1 MKIKNLIG
9 IIALPTL
16 LFGGMISLAK
26 ASFKHAERVNAT
38 DYGTF
43 IFSEANSDSMVD
55 RMYGINWVEN
65 DLPAGWGTTAFAP
78 VDDNSGTFVNGVRK
92 GTEIKKIGPYTYYIP
107 VSDATVGTIAIVK
120 GTWSNGSDTF
130 RVQEFCREWD
140 GSKWKE
146 CPLPPPLNL
155 ETYDK
160 VTLSDSGFEDRDQV
174 SFDFNG
180 LAPSGWNTFVT
191 SSENTT
197 SSFAVEFL
205 YKSYSKLDDTLSITV
220 GGTGYRQGHYYQ
232 LHLNNT
238 WGPNGV
244 IYFGEYNNSTEH
256 YRCSDL
262 EYDLSPGTQHTI
274 EFGSICI
281 QDSNETYNYVK
292 YDGTRIYGEKRTPYS
307 TSRTTRIACKYSSTN
322 IFLGSTPTT
331 PKENNQVLRVNH
343 YASGTNGVYLDG
355 SINDIPNNWD
365 TKGAPVKKDNL
376 LQNGIAVELAHAGN
390 PPLAKPGDGEQ
401 NSYYLSFSDAGM
413 TINNGDYI
421 TLCDEYRFYGNNKA
435 YSMNVIPSTMKFVN
449 GAMIHVEDL
458 NTELLNNIK
467 NHVNISY
474 YDSDKVDEINGIFAE
489 ADTTMISTVEIHAL
503 WDLYHNYISDLDLIP
518 ISEEK
523 YAELLAASKAD
534 GKDELDA
541 IASPENYDET
551 NLAIVTPIV
560 NDAKSDIDAAT
571 TIEEVDQIVQD
582 AKTEIAANAKT
593 KQVAAEEAIMAS
605 DTLLDEYLE
614 AYDVITTT
622 DLSCVG
628 DMVFHNKDSGTSY
641 SSGGFDD
648 TTTRFATSSQNTDG
662 NVIFQ
667 FNYSS
672 TDPHSREYESQIFIR
687 MRGAGSDSDCFRFE
701 IGNSIGED
709 AGVGIGKLV
718 ADHPADRLT
727 YNSQLAENTT
737 YKIECGCIDLEGF
750 ARTLLF
756 MKVNNNLVLKEIV
769 DSYAEHQ
776 PTIRIMDSFTEGD
789 DEARLSP
796 IEEGTSKGTNNP
808 TLLGRLML
816 DPTSTKTNLS
826 VTLKANSLPVDA
838 TLFPAEENAF
848 TVGGQEIAKWRSET
862 NIRKTL
868 NDKYSIVF
876 NSNDLV
882 EDGTVVHIGGLFS
895 YLNGELSKSL
905 YRFFATDFVYREA
918 TNSWSQTT
926 PTDRETILYEAKETL
941 NNYVTETEYSAEN
954 WTKINDIITEY
965 VGKLDAAET
974 EQIQSVLNEALGK
987 IDVIPTI
994 LGEAKAAGKNELATY
1009 SVGKTYRSEEQ
1020 AELNKILNDAY
1031 EQIDAA
1037 ADQTTINSIVATAK
1051 AKINAL
1057 KTAEQRD
1064 AEDLLASKKSGK
1076 AEVNSLSALLEMDRY
1091 SEEDQEKL
1099 VNLTYDALAN
1109 IEKATSE
1116 EEVANIV
1123 AKYKESIKEVQTT
1136 DGSIFDGEKY
1146 VKEEKGLDKKTKIII
1161 IACSVGG
1168 ALLIGG
1174 GITAG
1179 ILISK
1184 KKRRQ
1189 HNEKA

>member
-16 LFGGMISLAK
+16 LLGGMISLAK
-26 ASFKHAERVNAT
+26 ASFKHAERVNAA

-43 IFSEANSDSMVD
+43 EFNDPNNDSNAKC
-55 RMYGINWVEN
+55 MYAMLPTTNG
-65 DLPAGWGTTAFAP
+65 LPAGWDTTPFAP
-78 VDDNSGTFVNGVRK
+78 VDENSGTFVNGTRT
-92 GTEIKKIGPYTYYIP
+92 GTEIKKVDVRSYYIP
-107 VSDATVGTIAIVK
+107 IYSPAKNVEIGTIAVVK
-120 GTWSNGSDTF
+120 GSWTNGSDTF
-130 RVQEFCREWD
+130 TVAEYSRKWD
-140 GSKWKE
+140 GAKWV
-146 CPLPPPLNL
+146 PVLQA
-155 ETYDK
+155 YDK
-160 VTLSDSGFEDRDQV
+160 ITLSDVGFEDKDRV
-174 SFDFNG
+174 TFDNTV
-180 LAPSGWNTFVT
+180 LAPSAWNTYAP

-197 SSFAVEFL
+197 NSFAFEFE
-205 YKSYSKLDDTLSITV
+205 YESFSKVDGTLQIRVGTSGPYEEGHHYRLD
-220 GGTGYRQGHYYQ
+220 
-232 LHLNNT
+232 LNNS

-244 IYFGEYNNSTEH
+244 MVFWEYNGTSSV
-256 YRCSDL
+256 YRCSDI
-262 EYDLSPGTQHTI
+262 ECDLSPGSRHTI
-274 EFGSICI
+274 EFGSIYI
-281 QDSNETYNYVK
+281 QGKTNTFNYVK
-292 YDGTRIYGEKRTPYS
+292 YDGAQVYGEERIPSSHTRS
-307 TSRTTRIACKYSSTN
+307 TKVSFYYGKTN
-322 IFLGSTPTT
+322 IFFGSTATT
-331 PKENNQVLRVNH
+331 PKTNTQILRANH
-343 YASGTNGVYLDG
+343 FESGANGVFLDG
-355 SINDIPNNWD
+355 TLNDIPHSWE
-365 TKGAPVKKDNL
+365 TKGAPVSNSNML
-376 LQNGIAVELAHAGN
+376 RNGDPLFTNRTGN
-390 PPLAKPGDGEQ
+390 PPMSKPGDGEQ
-401 NSYYLSFSDAGM
+401 NSYFLSFQDVGVNL
-413 TINNGDYI
+413 NNGDYI
-421 TLCDEYRFYGNNKA
+421 TVGDEFRFFSEGTA
-435 YSMNVIPSTMKFVN
+435 YSMNVIPFTMKFVN
-449 GAMIHVEDL
+449 GQMINVENL
-458 NTELLNNIK
+458 HEELLEKIS
-467 NHVNISY
+467 NHCNLDY
-474 YDSDKVDEINGIFAE
+474 YEDDKVDDINAIIDDAE
-489 ADTTMISTVEIHAL
+489 AQMLSSVPQKQL
-503 WDLYHNYISDLDLIP
+503 WVLYKNFIAQLDAIP
-518 ISEEK
+518 ISPEK
-523 YAELLAASKAD
+523 YAELLAAAKAD

-541 IASPENYDET
+541 IASPDNYDEA

-582 AKTEIAANAKT
+582 AKAEIAANAKT

-614 AYDVITTT
+614 VYDVITTS

-672 TDPHSREYESQIFIR
+672 TDPNSREYEAQIFIR

-718 ADHPADRLT
+718 SDHPADRLT
-727 YNSQLAENTT
+727 YNSQLAKNTT

-862 NIRKTL
+862 NIRKVQ
-868 NDKYSIVF
+868 NDKYSIEF

-882 EDGTVVHIGGLFS
+882 EDGTIVHIGGLFS

-905 YRFFATDFVYREA
+905 YRFFATDFVYHES

-941 NNYVTETEYSAEN
+941 KNYVNKTEYSAEN
-954 WTKINDIITEY
+954 QTKIQSIIDEY
-965 VGKLDAAET
+965 LPKLDAAET

-994 LGEAKAAGKNELATY
+994 LGEARAAGKNELATY
-1009 SVGKTYRSEEQ
+1009 SASKTYRSEEQ

-1051 AKINAL
+1051 AKINGL

-1116 EEVANIV
+1116 EEVAKIV

-1174 GITAG
+1174 GVTAG